1 MIWTPF
7 SLIALAALSP
17 LIIRATRGAAGWV
30 LGAVPAALFVFFVG
44 YLPIAPGESIRETVS
59 WVPSLGVEIAFVLD
73 GLSGT
78 FALLVTGIGA
88 LVIVYAGGY
97 MKGDEKRGLLL
108 TYLLLFLGAM
118 LGLVLSDN
126 MISLFVFWELT
137 SICSYLMIG
146 IYHEKEESRSAA
158 LSALLVTGGGGLCLL
173 GGFVLLSVI
182 GGDLGLTGADAW
194 SLSALANLP
203 VTEHPLYAGM
213 LVLVVLGAIT
223 KSAQFPFHF
232 WLPDAMAGPT
242 PVSALLHSAT
252 MVKAGVYLLARVH
265 PTLGSTELW
274 QWLLIPV
281 GLLTMI
287 GGAGRALGQT
297 DLKKIL
303 AFSTI
308 SVLGMLVMLLGAGSE
323 KAIEAAVVLLVAHA
337 LYKATLFM
345 VAGCIDHETGTRDTR
360 ILGGLKR
367 LMPFTFAAGFLA
379 ALSKSGAPPMLGF
392 VGKELFYGFK
402 LNIETFQ
409 GFLIFLAVGTNVALV
424 ATALMVG
431 FRPFSGKLRET
442 PKHPH
447 EAPWSMLI
455 GPLAL
460 ALTGFFVGV
469 VPFVFDQAVGSAMA
483 SAVLGYEV
491 DLHLALWHGVS
502 PDALAVMGLSALT
515 LAIGILVYK
524 RTKRRL
530 SPVGAFC
537 TRLAAY
543 GPELWYEWGLKR
555 LYTDTG
561 KITRLIQTGN
571 LRQYLVVILGAAVC
585 AVIPPLLR
593 CLSGNAPALSLELR
607 FHEAVIAVVAM
618 AGAVLTI
625 RFTSRLTAVAAVG
638 VTGASVALLFMLF
651 SAPDLSITQIMV
663 ETLSLVLFVL
673 LFVGLPKTSL
683 SPQTGIKL
691 GRAAIAILAGAM
703 MTLLVLAADLV
714 HLPPDVATYFAE
726 SSYPLAHGRNVVNVI
741 LVDFRAGDTIGE
753 IAVVAAAA
761 FGVLAMLRL
770 KPKRDPDEGEGEA
783 S

>member
-7 SLIALAALSP
+7 SLFVLAAVSP
-17 LIIRATRGAAGWV
+17 LIIRYTRSAAGWI
-30 LGAVPAALFVFFVG
+30 LGAVPAALFVYFLG
-44 YLPIAPGESIRETVS
+44 YLPIAPGESIREAVT
-59 WVPSLGVEIAFVLD
+59 WVPSLGVEVAFLLD

-88 LVIVYAGGY
+88 LVIVYTGGY
-97 MKGDEKRGLLL
+97 MAGDEKRGPLLS
-108 TYLLLFLGAM
+108 YLLVFLGAM

-126 MISLFVFWELT
+126 LISLFVFWELT
-137 SICSYLMIG
+137 SVCSYVMIG
-146 IYHEKEESRSAA
+146 IYNEKEESRSAA

-182 GGDLGLTGADAW
+182 AGDHGLTGANAW
-194 SLSALANLP
+194 SLQAIANLP
-203 VTEHPLYAGM
+203 VTAHSLYAGM

-232 WLPDAMAGPT
+232 WLPSAMAGPT

-252 MVKAGVYLLARVH
+252 MVKAGIYLLARVH
-265 PTLGSTELW
+265 PMLGGTDLW
-274 QWLLIPV
+274 QSLLIPV
-281 GLLTMI
+281 GLLTMV

-323 KAIEAAVVLLVAHA
+323 MAIEAAVVLLVAHA
-337 LYKATLFM
+337 LYKASLFM
-345 VAGCIDHETGTRDTR
+345 VAGSIDHETGTRETGV
-360 ILGGLKR
+360 LGGLRK

-379 ALSKSGAPPMLGF
+379 ALSKAGAPPMLGF

-409 GFLIFLAVGTNVALV
+409 GVLILMAVGTNVALV

-431 FRPFSGKLRET
+431 FRPFAGKLRET
-442 PKHPH
+442 PKKPH
-447 EAPWSMLI
+447 EAPLSMLL
-455 GPLAL
+455 GPLVL
-460 ALTGFFVGV
+460 ALTGFFVGLA
-469 VPFVFDQAVGSAMA
+469 PAGFDKSLGSAMA
-483 SAVLGYEV
+483 SAVLGYKV
-491 DLHLALWHGVS
+491 DLNLALWHGVS

-515 LAIGILVYK
+515 LAIGIFVFH
-524 RTKRRL
+524 RTRKRL
-530 SPVGAFC
+530 SPVGALC
-537 TRLAAY
+537 THLAAH
-543 GPELWYEWGLKR
+543 GPELWYPWALKR
-555 LYTDTG
+555 LYADTARL
-561 KITRLIQTGN
+561 TRWIQTGY
-571 LRQYLVVILGAAVC
+571 LRQYLVVILSAAAV
-585 AVIPPLLR
+585 AVLPPLLR
-593 CLSGNAPALSLELR
+593 SMAGGLPPLAGGLR
-607 FHEAVIAVVAM
+607 FHEVVIALLAM
-618 AGAVLTI
+618 IGAILTI
-625 RFTSRLTAVAAVG
+625 RLTSRLSAVAAVG

-673 LFVGLPKTSL
+673 LFVRLPKTKL
-683 SPQTGIKL
+683 SPQTGFKA
-691 GRAAIAILAGAM
+691 GRVAIAVVSGAM
-703 MTLLVLAADLV
+703 MTLLVLASGTV
-714 HLPPDVATYFAE
+714 HLPADAATYFAQ

-770 KPKRDPDEGEGEA
+770 KPKPETEEGG
-783 S
+783 SP